1 LDIESTEGLLSGGA
15 RAYTV
20 IEIWNKNSQ
29 KEIWSRRD
37 ASLICDREISSVQLS
52 QGPPELGSPLVTT
65 PNALLQKAR
74 PDIRGVA
81 PDHRILAVIH
91 NPGGCNIR
99 VTRRQLPQTLKEVWT
114 SERKILKILRLPRFR
129 EGPAKFSESI

>member
-91 NPGGCNIR
+91 NPACDIW
-99 VTRRQLPQTLKEVWT
+99 VTRCQLPQTFQEVWT
-114 SERKILKILRLPRFR
+114 SEWKILKILWFPRFG
-129 EGPAKFSESI
+129 EGPAEFGESI